1 MFDAQMVF
9 IATVFLAVLG
19 VGGAAY
25 ALIVPMLSKRE
36 QSSRRMTVATGGTN
50 ARRRSG
56 RDSSGGDANAQRRK
70 QVQDTLKE
78 LDKAQEARKQSVTLR
93 VRLEQAGLDV
103 TPRNFHIASAIG
115 GLAVFSLMSLTGQA
129 MLVALLS
136 GFAAGFGFPRWLLA
150 FLRRRRL
157 KQFMDEFANAVDVI
171 VRGLKA
177 GLPLHDCINI
187 IASEAQGPVRDEFRQ
202 LVEGQKVGIPIDQG
216 LEKMTHR
223 VPLSDLRFFHIV
235 ISIQQKTGGNLS
247 EALSNLSKVLRDRK
261 TLKGKIAAMSQ
272 EAKSSAAIIG
282 VLPPGVMGL
291 IYLTTP
297 EYIGL
302 LFSERMGQALL
313 VGGALWMLCGVL
325 VMKKMVSFDY

>member
-1 MFDAQMVF
+1 MFDAQLVF
-9 IATVFLAVLG
+9 VATVFLAVLG
-19 VGGAAY
+19 VGGVAY
-25 ALIVPMLSKRE
+25 AVIAPMLSKRE
-36 QSSRRMTVATGGTN
+36 QSNKRMTVAAGARGG
-50 ARRRSG
+50 RHRSS
-56 RDSSGGDANAQRRK
+56 RDGSAADTNAQRRK

-78 LDKAQEARKQSVTLR
+78 LDKAQEARKQTLTLR
-93 VRLEQAGLDV
+93 ARIEQAGLEI
-103 TPRNFHIASAIG
+103 TTREFFIGSAILG
-115 GLAVFSLMSLTGQA
+115 IVVFIVMSLTGQM
-129 MLVALLS
+129 MLVSLLS
-136 GFAAGFGFPRWLLA
+136 GFAAGFGFPRWLLS
-150 FLRRRRL
+150 FLRQRRL

-177 GLPLHDCINI
+177 GLPLHDCIMI
-187 IASEAQGPVRDEFRQ
+187 IATEAQGPVRDEFKQ
-202 LVEGQKVGIPIDQG
+202 LVEGQKVGIALDQG
-216 LEKMTHR
+216 LQKMTER

-272 EAKSSAAIIG
+272 EAKSSAGIIG

-297 EYIGL
+297 DYIGL
-302 LFSERMGQALL
+302 LFNERMGQAML
-313 VGGALWMLCGVL
+313 VGGALWMLMGVL